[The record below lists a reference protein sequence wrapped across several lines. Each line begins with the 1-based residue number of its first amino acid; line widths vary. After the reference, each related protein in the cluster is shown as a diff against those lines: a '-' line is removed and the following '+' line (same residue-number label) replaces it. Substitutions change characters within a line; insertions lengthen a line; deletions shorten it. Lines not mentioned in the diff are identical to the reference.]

1 MKVLHIMWD
10 EKFKK
15 GVVEFYNTFFNNGE
29 HEICYLNKP
38 GCASLIEQECT
49 IPQKELLDT
58 KTLADTSKF
67 ISECKKYDYIVIH
80 SYRIGVLPT
89 LILLLNGKLRKKL
102 VWIAW
107 GFDLYVNKPKLSDLR
122 GQIRL
127 WTSELMKAHIP
138 HFVGIFPP
146 DCDYFKSKYPKS
158 KANIYHAPYCSARI
172 SPEFFNYSE
181 KSRLEKT
188 REDNDTIYIQIGHC
202 AQKQLNHIA
211 ALKMLERWKDKD
223 IKLFIP
229 LSYGNTEYADQV
241 QEYAERMFP
250 GKTVILRQMMPAED
264 YFELTKRIDI
274 AIFNTPRQCGLSN
287 IMRLAFR
294 NVKIY
299 MLEECVMYNCL
310 KESGIPIQSCQ
321 QLCEQRFEEFITPA
335 AVKEKEKF
343 AEFLSYLSDINYQA
357 DLWIKIYDC
366 LRGLL
371 END

>member
-1 MKVLHIMWD
+1 
-10 EKFKK
+10 
-15 GVVEFYNTFFNNGE
+15 
-29 HEICYLNKP
+29 
-38 GCASLIEQECT
+38 
-49 IPQKELLDT
+49 
-58 KTLADTSKF
+58 
-67 ISECKKYDYIVIH
+67 
-80 SYRIGVLPT
+80 
-89 LILLLNGKLRKKL
+89 
-102 VWIAW
+102 
-107 GFDLYVNKPKLSDLR
+107 
-122 GQIRL
+122 
-127 WTSELMKAHIP
+127 
-138 HFVGIFPP
+138 
-146 DCDYFKSKYPKS
+146 
-158 KANIYHAPYCSARI
+158 
-172 SPEFFNYSE
+172 
-181 KSRLEKT
+181 
-188 REDNDTIYIQIGHC
+188 
-202 AQKQLNHIA
+202 
-211 ALKMLERWKDKD
+211 MLERWKDKD

-366 LRGLL
+366 LRSLL